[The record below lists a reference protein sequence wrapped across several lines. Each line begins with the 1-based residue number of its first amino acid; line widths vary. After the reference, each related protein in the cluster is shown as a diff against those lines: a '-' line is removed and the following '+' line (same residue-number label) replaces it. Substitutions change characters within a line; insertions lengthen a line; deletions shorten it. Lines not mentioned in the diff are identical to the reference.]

1 MKNNYIGILFFS
13 SFFIIGLYPLQ
24 SGGSIRAWSIILS
37 LVFLLIIIIKP
48 NLFIFLNIL
57 YLKFGIL
64 FKKIISSIIIF
75 ILFYFIIT
83 PIGIVVRI
91 LKKDVMNLKKK
102 KYSYWIIR
110 KNKLQSMKKQF

>member
-1 MKNNYIGILFFS
+1 MKNNYIGILLFS
-13 SFFIIGLYPLQ
+13 SFFIIGLYPLK

-48 NLFIFLNIL
+48 NLFIFLNL
-57 YLKFGIL
+57 LRLKFGIL
-64 FKKIISSIIIF
+64 LRKIISSIIMGF
-75 ILFYFIIT
+75 LFYFIIT

-91 LKKDVMNLKKK
+91 LKKDVMDLKKK
-102 KYSYWIIR
+102 NYSYWIIR

>member
-1 MKNNYIGILFFS
+1 MKNNYVGILFFS

-57 YLKFGIL
+57 CLKFGIL
-64 FKKIISSIIIF
+64 LRKIISSIIMVF
-75 ILFYFIIT
+75 LFYCLILDNK
-83 PIGIVVRI
+83 I
-91 LKKDVMNLKKK
+91 LKLHPVLLQHHLRLAGS
-102 KYSYWIIR
+102 KY
-110 KNKLQSMKKQF
+110 F